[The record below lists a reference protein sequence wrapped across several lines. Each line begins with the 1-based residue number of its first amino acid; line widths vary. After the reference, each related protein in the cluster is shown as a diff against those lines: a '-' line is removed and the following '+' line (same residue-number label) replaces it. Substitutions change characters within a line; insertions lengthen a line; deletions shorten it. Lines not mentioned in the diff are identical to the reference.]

1 MEENNKRF
9 RFLSDD
15 EYFNLTPDARVPYL
29 RAASQELERRQA
41 QLRALMQTLTEEN
54 RPK

>member
-1 MEENNKRF
+1 MDEKNKRF

-15 EYFNLTPDARVPYL
+15 EYVNLTPDARLPYL
-29 RAASQELERRQA
+29 RAAQQELQRRQEKI
-41 QLRALMQTLTEEN
+41 RALMDELVKEN

>member
-1 MEENNKRF
+1 MEEKEKRF

-15 EYFNLTPDARVPYL
+15 EYSNLTPDARMPYL
-29 RAASQELERRQA
+29 RAAAQELERRQE
-41 QLRALMQTLTEEN
+41 QIRALMKTLMEEN